1 VSRPPAARAAPAER
15 PCALPPKAVPPIS
28 RPGKWPEPTL
38 VHIQQR
44 GLSGKVM
51 MLNEEDPVHTA
62 AAGRT
67 TLLAGE
73 ATAPGLELAAR

>member
-1 VSRPPAARAAPAER
+1 
-15 PCALPPKAVPPIS
+15 
-28 RPGKWPEPTL
+28 
-38 VHIQQR
+38 
-44 GLSGKVM
+44 M